1 MEIRKDLLIGG
12 AVALTCLAGA
22 AQANS
27 MHKSTSSE
35 RQPTVSHETT
45 GQSTSSASQVS
56 LTPQQK
62 QAIFNAAQ
70 SLPEESGQSASLSTG
85 SKVPST
91 IRLHPLP
98 QQAKQ
103 NVGTSLQ
110 NSEIAKLQNG
120 DVIVVNPSD
129 KTVQTVITQQDA
141 SSTTGSAGGM
151 SNPPRSRK

>member
-1 MEIRKDLLIGG
+1 L
-12 AVALTCLAGA
+12 
-22 AQANS
+22 
-27 MHKSTSSE
+27 H
-35 RQPTVSHETT
+35 
-45 GQSTSSASQVS
+45 VS

-70 SLPEESGQSASLSTG
+70 SLPQENAQSASLSTG

-91 IRLHPLP
+91 MTLHPLP

-103 NVGTSLQ
+103 NVGTNLQ

-129 KTVQTVITQQDA
+129 KTVQAVITQQDA

-151 SNPPRSRK
+151 SNPPSSRK